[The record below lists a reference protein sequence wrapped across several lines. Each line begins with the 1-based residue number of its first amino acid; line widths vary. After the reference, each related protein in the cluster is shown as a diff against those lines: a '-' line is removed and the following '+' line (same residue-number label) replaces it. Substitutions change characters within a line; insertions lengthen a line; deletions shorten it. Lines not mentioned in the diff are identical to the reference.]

1 MIQKL
6 IFWDLKIKSNK
17 IEWRGLRIALG
28 STEEPG
34 GSSPVSHFS
43 WEYLEKSFRDKY
55 KVQWNQWNQYFLTG
69 HRPPNPYVRFYKKI
83 RFQTSL
89 KNFNVILKVLSVVC
103 DPVCFIF
110 TTSINKIRSYNIFF
124 VQFLKCVI
132 NSTNIPNKK
141 TFFWTQTC
149 ELTWTEVWC
158 RISLV
163 PSDISTKL
171 PRGTGV
177 FCLSNP
183 GVRASEL
190 IQPYRKQKIN
200 RFGLTVFLLS

>member
-1 MIQKL
+1 M
-6 IFWDLKIKSNK
+6 KSNK

-34 GSSPVSHFS
+34 GSSPVSDFS

-69 HRPPNPYVRFYKKI
+69 HRPLNPYVRFYKKI

-110 TTSINKIRSYNIFF
+110 TTSIYKIRSYNIFF

-132 NSTNIPNKK
+132 NSTNIANKK
-141 TFFWTQTC
+141 KNIFFGHRLVNWPEPRFDVEFLWFHQISPPSFLVVLESSAYQTQG
-149 ELTWTEVWC
+149 LG
-158 RISLV
+158 
-163 PSDISTKL
+163 
-171 PRGTGV
+171 PR
-177 FCLSNP
+177 S
-183 GVRASEL
+183 
-190 IQPYRKQKIN
+190 
-200 RFGLTVFLLS
+200 